1 MMLDQHVFQ
10 LAGDFVRRY
19 GDDGAAA
26 EAGKALEAA
35 RLHDRDM
42 VENWQRIID
51 VIGTLRRPPRD
62 NQS

>member
-26 EAGKALEAA
+26 EAGKALDAA

-42 VENWQRIID
+42 VKNWQRIID
-51 VIGTLRRPPRD
+51 AIGTLRKPPGDTRP
-62 NQS
+62 

>member
-26 EAGKALEAA
+26 EAGKALDAA
-35 RLHDRDM
+35 LLHDRDM
-42 VENWQRIID
+42 VKNWQRIID
-51 VIGTLRRPPRD
+51 AIGTLRKPPGD
-62 NQS
+62 NQP